1 MSACTPGL
9 ESSRKK
15 IISVNG
21 VAIAREDISRE
32 AQNHRAETPAAAWLE
47 AAQALVVRQ
56 LLLQEAR
63 RLGLSPEPATDHRG
77 RRETDEE
84 ALIRSLVE
92 HEVITPTPDEASCRR
107 YYEQN
112 RQKFRSSD
120 LYEAAH
126 ILIAA
131 NPNDPKQV
139 AEKRKSALALIE
151 ILARDASSF
160 ADAARVYSACSSRE
174 HGGNLGQISRGQ
186 TVVEFEEG
194 LSRLTPGLI
203 APEPIHTRYGFHVVR
218 LDRKIEGEAL
228 AYELVAKRI
237 ADYLIETCRRR
248 AVAQYI
254 GILAGQARIDGFSLL
269 PPKGQPLQ

>member
-9 ESSRKK
+9 APSRK

-21 VAIAREDISRE
+21 VAITREDISRE

-47 AAQALVVRQ
+47 AAQALVIRQ
-56 LLLQEAR
+56 LLLQEAL
-63 RLGLSPEPATDHRG
+63 RLGLSPEPAMDDQG
-77 RRETDEE
+77 RYETDDE
-84 ALIRSLVE
+84 ALIRALVE
-92 HEVITPTPDEASCRR
+92 QEVKTPTPDEASCRR
-107 YYEQN
+107 YYERN

-120 LYEAAH
+120 LYKVAH

-131 NPNDPKQV
+131 NPGDPKEV
-139 AEKRKSALALIE
+139 EEKRESALALIE
-151 ILARDASSF
+151 ILARDPSSF
-160 ADAARVYSACSSRE
+160 ADAARVYSACPSRE
-174 HGGNLGQISRGQ
+174 QGGNLGQISRGQ
-186 TVVEFEEG
+186 TVPEFEKA
-194 LSRLTPGLI
+194 LIRLTPGAI
-203 APEPIHTRYGFHVVR
+203 APNPIHTRYGFHIMR

-228 AYELVAKRI
+228 AYELVAGRI
-237 ADYLIETCRRR
+237 ADYLDETCRRR

>member
-21 VAIAREDISRE
+21 VAIARDDISRE
-32 AQNHRAETPAAAWLE
+32 AQNHHAETPAAAWTE

-56 LLLQEAR
+56 LLVQEAR
-63 RLGLSPEPATDHRG
+63 RLGLSPEPATDGQG

-84 ALIRSLVE
+84 ALIRGLVE
-92 HEVITPTPDEASCRR
+92 REVITPTPDEASCRR

-151 ILARDASSF
+151 ILARDPSSF

-186 TVVEFEEG
+186 TVAEFEEG
-194 LSRLTPGLI
+194 LSRLTPGFI
-203 APEPIHTRYGFHVVR
+203 AHEPIHTRYGFHVVR

-237 ADYLIETCRRR
+237 ADYLDETCRRR

>member
-9 ESSRKK
+9 APSRK

-21 VAIAREDISRE
+21 IAIAREDISRE
-32 AQNHRAETPAAAWLE
+32 AQNHRAETPAAAWTE
-47 AAQALVVRQ
+47 AAQALVIRQ

-63 RLGLSPEPATDHRG
+63 RQELSPEPATDGEG

-84 ALIRSLVE
+84 ALIRALVE
-92 HEVITPTPDEASCRR
+92 REVKTPTPDEPACRR

-112 RQKFRSSD
+112 RAKFRSSD
-120 LYEAAH
+120 LYEVAH

-131 NPNDPKQV
+131 NADDV
-139 AEKRKSALALIE
+139 EAKRKQALALIE
-151 ILARDASSF
+151 FLTRNPSAF
-160 ADAARVYSACSSRE
+160 ADVARKNSACPSRE
-174 HGGNLGQISRGQ
+174 QGGNLGQISRGQ
-186 TVVEFEEG
+186 TVPEFERA
-194 LSRLTPGLI
+194 LAKATPGVL

-218 LDRKIEGEAL
+218 LDRRIEGEAL
-228 AYELVAKRI
+228 PYETVAARI
-237 ADYLIETCRRR
+237 AAYLDETCRRR

-254 GILAGQARIDGFSLL
+254 GILAGQARIEGFSLL